1 MANSARDSSESTLD
15 DRLQEAIQRLKRVE
29 ELRGRSVIA
38 LIAPD
43 FPIMPEVVQAFNQIL
58 RRMPEVEK
66 LDLLLE
72 SSGGDV
78 DSAVKIARLCFNYT
92 DDFEV
97 LVPFYAKSAA
107 SLLAL
112 YGNTLVMTRASEL
125 GPVDPQVRP
134 PGVRD
139 HWVPAHSV
147 DEAVKFIG
155 EVREPIVKAA
165 LVEKLDPYIIG
176 AYRNAQEVSKQY
188 LLEALTHHPH
198 ARQEEVI
205 NVFTHQLRSH
215 GYPIDR
221 ERCRQ
226 LGLNVEF
233 PDPELERAMEDTQE
247 LYEEIL
253 TNAGRSAFIVQ
264 SQVGWYAQV
273 KGRVHKRYLGI
284 EETSAVSMREAA
296 AASEGTGTDDD

>member
-1 MANSARDSSESTLD
+1 MDAPPDDSSET
-15 DRLQEAIQRLKRVE
+15 QMGQRLEQVALLLRHLEV
-29 ELRGRSVIA
+29 LRGRPVIA
-38 LIAPD
+38 LIAPE
-43 FPIMPEVVQAFNQIL
+43 FPIVPEMVQAFNQVL
-58 RRMPEVEK
+58 RRMPEVSQ

-78 DSAVKIARLCFNYT
+78 DSAVKIAKLCFNYT
-92 DDFEV
+92 QDFQV

-112 YGNTLVMTRASEL
+112 YGKTLVMTKASEL

-139 HWVPAHSV
+139 QWVPAHSV

-155 EVREPIVKAA
+155 EVEEPIVKAA

-176 AYRNAQEVSKQY
+176 AYRNAQEASRQY
-188 LLEALTHHPH
+188 LSEALALHSQ
-198 ARQEEVI
+198 AKRDEVVE
-205 NVFTHQLRSH
+205 VFTRRLRSH

-221 ERCRQ
+221 ERCRE
-226 LGLNVEF
+226 LGLNVQF
-233 PDPELERAMEDTQE
+233 PDPQVEKAMEDVQE

-253 TNAGRSAFIVQ
+253 TTVGRFAFIVQ
-264 SQVGWYAQV
+264 SQVGWYVQV
-273 KGRVHKRYLGI
+273 RSRIYKRYLGS
-284 EETSAVSMREAA
+284 EATTSGALPEVAP
-296 AASEGTGTDDD
+296 ASDDG

>member
-1 MANSARDSSESTLD
+1 MPGGADDGGEPALD
-15 DRLQEAIQRLKRVE
+15 AQLQQAAQLLKRLE
-29 ELRGRSVIA
+29 GLRERPVIV

-43 FPIMPEVVQAFNQIL
+43 FPIMPEVVQAFNQVL
-58 RRMPEVEK
+58 RRMPDVGK

-78 DSAVKIARLCFNYT
+78 DSAVKIARLCYNYT
-92 DDFEV
+92 SDFQV

-112 YGNTLVMTRASEL
+112 YGKTLVMTRASEL

-139 HWVPAHSV
+139 QWVPAHSV

-176 AYRNAQEVSKQY
+176 AYRNAQEASRQY
-188 LLEALTHHPH
+188 LSEALTHHPE
-198 ARQEEVI
+198 AKRDEVI
-205 NVFTHQLRSH
+205 EVFTRQLRSH

-221 ERCRQ
+221 ERCRK
-226 LGLNVEF
+226 LGLNVQF
-233 PDPELERAMEDTQE
+233 PDAEVERAMEDIQE

-253 TNAGRSAFIVQ
+253 TGVGRFAFIVQ
-264 SQVGWYAQV
+264 SQVGWYVQV
-273 KGRVHKRYLGI
+273 RRQVYKRYLRG
-284 EETSAVSMREAA
+284 EHPGAAALGEAA
-296 AASEGTGTDDD
+296 AASEERD